1 MTELDTKTAPV
12 TGDSV
17 EVNVVRTVLVACAG
31 LFVAFAPITMISV
44 SLSSIARTTGADT
57 AGLQWVISLLVIP
70 MAALILSF
78 GVLGDLFG
86 RRRVFQAGLLFCALG
101 GLTSFGAG
109 WLDGSGSLHLLWLGQ
124 LISGIGAA
132 AIIPSSLALISAAE
146 TDFRKR
152 SRWIGLWAATM
163 VISLAVGGFVGGVV
177 LEFATWRWIFVV
189 IIPLA
194 LIVVAV
200 AQWAMS
206 ESSAAHGRRADLPG
220 QVLAI
225 VAIVG
230 IVDGVIEGGSA
241 GFGSP
246 HSWVAIVI
254 GLIALGGFIAVEVQ
268 SDSPMLDMKL
278 FSNPVFAVA
287 GGAAA
292 VAMFAYLGLVF
303 LLSIF
308 LGGAQHLDALTMA
321 ERLVFL
327 FVACAIGSQ
336 LAGALIH
343 RLGTGLV
350 LVTGLVVLALGFV
363 ALSGI
368 ELHSSLWNVGW
379 RLAVAGFGMGIVLPT
394 VTSAAVNAVPLHQA
408 GMASAG
414 INAIRQFGG
423 AMGPAVFGV
432 LLVSWANKAAT
443 ENISKIQD
451 AGDRHGAAELLDQI
465 GVQRGGAMAH
475 AAAPGSP
482 AAEAFGLA
490 QTTALHNTA
499 LVGAAIALLVAVV
512 SGAVF
517 ARLAAGAK
525 KAPVAGR

>member
-1 MTELDTKTAPV
+1 MTEIDMKATV
-12 TGDSV
+12 TVPTDVAVSV
-17 EVNVVRTVLVACAG
+17 LRTVLVACAG
-31 LFVAFAPITMISV
+31 LFVAFAPVTMVSV
-44 SLSSIARTTGADT
+44 SLSSIALSTGADT
-57 AGLQWVISLLVIP
+57 AGLQWVISMLVIP

-86 RRRVFQAGLLFCALG
+86 RRRVFQSGLVFCAVG
-101 GLTSFGAG
+101 GTTSFGAG
-109 WLDGSGSLHLLWLGQ
+109 WLDGSASLHLLWVGQ
-124 LISGIGAA
+124 LIAGIGAA

-163 VISLAVGGFVGGVV
+163 VISLAAGGFIGGVV
-177 LEFATWRWIFVV
+177 LEFAAWQWIFVV

-200 AQWAMS
+200 AQWAMG

-220 QVLAI
+220 QLLAI

-241 GFGSP
+241 GFGSA
-246 HSWVAIVI
+246 HSWVAVII
-254 GLIALGGFIAVEVQ
+254 GLVALGGFIAVELQ

-278 FSNPVFAVA
+278 FGNPVFAVA
-287 GGAAA
+287 AGAAA

-327 FVACAIGSQ
+327 FLACAAGSQ
-336 LAGALIH
+336 LAGLLIH
-343 RLGTGLV
+343 RLGTGAV
-350 LVTGLVVLALGFV
+350 LVTGLLVLALGFV
-363 ALSGI
+363 ALSGM
-368 ELHSSLWNVGW
+368 ELHSSLLDVGW

-432 LLVSWANKAAT
+432 LLVSWSNDAAT
-443 ENISKIQD
+443 ENISRI
-451 AGDRHGAAELLDQI
+451 ANVEDRRQGAESLAQY
-465 GVQRGGAMAH
+465 GVQRGGAVAQ

-482 AAEAFGLA
+482 LTEAFGMA

-499 LVGAAIALLVAVV
+499 LVGASIALLVAVV
-512 SGAVF
+512 CGAVF
-517 ARLAAGAK
+517 VRLAVSAK
-525 KAPVAGR
+525 KVPAVR

>member
-1 MTELDTKTAPV
+1 MTELTTKVAPA
-12 TGDSV
+12 TGGSTDVS
-17 EVNVVRTVLVACAG
+17 VVRTVLVACAG
-31 LFVAFAPITMISV
+31 LFVAFAPITMLSV
-44 SLSSIARTTGADT
+44 SLSSIARSTGADT

-78 GVLGDLFG
+78 GVLGDLYG

-101 GLTSFGAG
+101 GSTSFGAG
-109 WLDGSGSLHLLWLGQ
+109 WLDGSASLHLLWLGQ

-163 VISLAVGGFVGGVV
+163 VLSLAVGGFIGGAV
-177 LEFATWRWIFVV
+177 LEFASWRWIFLV

-194 LIVVAV
+194 LIVVV
-200 AQWAMS
+200 IAQRAMA
-206 ESSAAHGRRADLPG
+206 ESSAAQGRRADLAG
-220 QVLAI
+220 QALAI

-241 GFGSP
+241 GFGSA
-246 HSWVAIVI
+246 HSWLAIAI
-254 GLIALGGFIAVEVQ
+254 GLIALGGFIAVELQ

-287 GGAAA
+287 AGAAA

-327 FVACAIGSQ
+327 FLACAIGSQ
-336 LAGALIH
+336 LAGVLIH
-343 RLGTGLV
+343 RLGTGVV
-350 LVTGLVVLALGFV
+350 LVTGLVVLSLGFV
-363 ALSGI
+363 ALSSV
-368 ELHSSLWNVGW
+368 ELHSSLWSVGW

-423 AMGPAVFGV
+423 ALGPAVFGV
-432 LLVSWANKAAT
+432 LLVSWANDAAT
-443 ENISKIQD
+443 ENISAIAD
-451 AGDRHGAAELLDQI
+451 PGDRQRGADLLADF

-475 AAAPGSP
+475 GAAPGSP
-482 AAEAFGLA
+482 VAEAFGLA

-517 ARLAAGAK
+517 ARIAIGAK
-525 KAPVAGR
+525 RNQAAAR

>member
-1 MTELDTKTAPV
+1 MTGLNSAIAP
-12 TGDSV
+12 TRRNHV
-17 EVNVVRTVLVACAG
+17 EVNVLRTVLIACAG
-31 LFVAFAPITMISV
+31 LFVAFAPITMLSV
-44 SLSSIARTTGADT
+44 SLSSIARSTGADT

-78 GVLGDLFG
+78 GVLGDLYG
-86 RRRVFQAGLLFCALG
+86 RRRIFQAGLLLCAVG
-101 GLTSFGAG
+101 GTTSFASG
-109 WLDGSGSLHLLWLGQ
+109 WLDGSSSLHLLWLGQ

-132 AIIPSSLALISAAE
+132 AIIPSSLALISAVE

-163 VISLAVGGFVGGVV
+163 VLSLAVGGFVGGAV
-177 LEFATWRWIFVV
+177 LQVASWHWIFVV

-194 LIVVAV
+194 LIVGLV
-200 AQWAMS
+200 AQWAMG

-230 IVDGVIEGGSA
+230 IVDGVIEGGA
-241 GFGSP
+241 GGFGSP

-254 GLIALGGFIAVEVQ
+254 GLLALGGFIAIELQ
-268 SDSPMLDMKL
+268 TDSPMLDMKL
-278 FSNPVFAVA
+278 FANPVFAVA
-287 GGAAA
+287 AGAAA

-308 LGGAQHLDALTMA
+308 LGGAQHLDALMMA
-321 ERLVFL
+321 GRLVFL

-336 LAGALIH
+336 LAGVLIH
-343 RLGTGLV
+343 RLGTGVV

-363 ALSGI
+363 VLSGM
-368 ELHSSLWNVGW
+368 ELHSSLWDVGW
-379 RLAVAGFGMGIVLPT
+379 RLAIAGFGMGIVLPT

-432 LLVSWANKAAT
+432 LLVSWANTAAT
-443 ENISKIQD
+443 ENISKVAD
-451 AGDRHGAAELLDQI
+451 TGARRDGAALLDEY
-465 GVQRGGAMAH
+465 GVQRGGALAH
-475 AAAPGSP
+475 SAAPGSP
-482 AAEAFGLA
+482 VAEAFGMA
-490 QTTALHNTA
+490 QTSALHNTA
-499 LVGAAIALLVAVV
+499 LVAAAVALVVAVV

-517 ARLAAGAK
+517 ARLAVNARNVRAS
-525 KAPVAGR
+525 AR